1 MDKNEMKGTGPSAPV
16 RREPVDEW
24 TDDRRIE
31 RRGRG
36 DMYGMPGRREDFY
49 GPDGRMY
56 PPVPEE
62 QEIDLI
68 ELAQALWKERKFLL
82 KICGIAVL
90 VGLVVAFSM
99 PKEFT
104 TTVKLAPETE
114 DATKKMSGLGG
125 LAAMAGINLGA
136 SAGADAISPDL
147 YPDVVQSTPF
157 LLELFPVE
165 VKDKKGNFSGSLYEY
180 MDEHQRTAWWG
191 YIVKLPFQA
200 LGAMMSAFSD
210 EEISSDQLNPFHLTK
225 DQQEV
230 LKSLQERISVS
241 VDKKTL
247 VITAS
252 VQMQDPVISA
262 EMTKVVLE
270 KLQNYITEY
279 RTRKVKNDLVFTQK
293 VFAEAK
299 EAYYKAQQAYAA
311 FEDANR
317 NIISSSYRTEQERLK
332 NEMTLT
338 FNVYNTLAQKLEQDK
353 LRVQEQ
359 TPVYTVIEPATV
371 PLRASSPKK
380 PLILVG
386 FVFLALFGSI
396 GYLFVKDMFAAEGSG
411 KFINKDRKISPE
423 TAGNGPEAIREE

>member
-1 MDKNEMKGTGPSAPV
+1 MDKNEMKGTGASSPV
-16 RREPVDEW
+16 RREPVEEW
-24 TDDRRIE
+24 TDERRIE
-31 RRGRG
+31 RRDRG
-36 DMYGMPGRREDFY
+36 DVYGVPGRREDVY

-82 KICGIAVL
+82 KMCGIAAL
-90 VGLVVAFSM
+90 VGLVVAFSL

-114 DATKKMSGLGG
+114 DASKKMSGLGG
-125 LAAMAGINLGA
+125 LAAMAGINLSA

-180 MDEHQRTAWWG
+180 MDEHQRMAWWG

-200 LGAMMSAFSD
+200 LGAVMNAFSD
-210 EEISSDQLNPFHLTK
+210 EEDSSDQLNPFHLTK

-230 LKSLQERISVS
+230 LKSLQECISVS

-270 KLQNYITEY
+270 RLQNYITEY

-396 GYLFVKDMFAAEGSG
+396 GYLFVKDMFVAEGNG
-411 KFINKDRKISPE
+411 KFINKDRKTPLQTVDNRVE
-423 TAGNGPEAIREE
+423 TIKEE